1 MKKLLITALL
11 LLALLIPAAAAAET
25 SEEVADNIVVYF
37 QDGSRVL
44 LPASIANDPQALADY
59 CATYF
64 PGRMYTSDGN
74 SDALDFDATISAE
87 WTAAQYG
94 EGSRALLARL
104 VTLGLTETKV
114 VTSQGDEV
122 VVPTHYLKFADG
134 VDAEHLLGIVYAPR
148 SGEASLRESEGG
160 SAPLIDKAKTGRIV
174 AILEYNGG
182 NFTKILYDGV
192 EGYIRTDCLIFSD
205 GRGAAL
211 GTGTLHIKGNTD
223 GEDTVTIR
231 AEDSTSKA
239 KVGAWK
245 TGSTVI
251 VHGKDDGW
259 YTVEQ
264 DGWFG
269 YVQEQYL
276 TLNEQ

>member
-1 MKKLLITALL
+1 MKKMMLAGLLVMALL
-11 LLALLIPAAAAAET
+11 LSAAAIAET
-25 SEEVADNIVVYF
+25 AETAENAVVYF

-44 LPASIANDPQALADY
+44 IPASIANDPQALADY
-59 CATYF
+59 CAMYF
-64 PGRMYTSDGN
+64 PGRVYTCDAN
-74 SDALDFDATISAE
+74 ADALQFDATISEE
-87 WTAAQYG
+87 WTVSQYG

-104 VTLGLTETKV
+104 VKLGLTETTV

-192 EGYIRTDCLIFSD
+192 EGYIRTDCLIFRD
-205 GRGAAL
+205 GKDTAM
-211 GTGTLHIKGNTD
+211 GTGMLHVKGKTD
-223 GEDTVTIR
+223 GESNVTIR
-231 AEDSTSKA
+231 AEDSTAKA
-239 KVGAWK
+239 KVAVWQ
-245 TGSTVI
+245 TGTTVI
-251 VHGKDDGW
+251 VHEVFGSW
-259 YTVEQ
+259 YTVEH

-276 TLNEQ
+276 NLDEQ